1 MNRLLVLLIGLI
13 SIADAFAIESPDT
26 ILSSSRFSPYS
37 HSSKNAWWG
46 ITIAGAGYTIP
57 GVIASRSMHDWGA
70 VRFSEEQKGVVDI
83 AQYTP
88 LAFPWVMKMCGSPTR
103 SGWGRMAIS
112 HGASV
117 AIMATTVSLLKDNY
131 ESMRPDGSDM
141 RSFPSGHTAW
151 AYLGATV
158 TARELAWRSPWYAV
172 GAYSV
177 ASAIGMQRVID
188 RRHMPCDVFAGA
200 GIGILSAQAGY
211 YIGDIISGNRQIE
224 HRISEITEPNDFTP
238 SFTLSNTFSIP
249 LSDMQLGDVTLSLS
263 PAIETSVE
271 AVYPFN
277 DNWGVGIAMSMRS
290 APIFVESCGKR
301 TFVAPLNSVGVTLV
315 PSYRVA
321 INDVFAFNAEV
332 GARYSA
338 HLHVK
343 SVERS
348 VSSSSGS
355 MSGMANVGFD
365 MRLTDDMSVGATIGY
380 EISHYEFGV
389 KPSSIY
395 GITSTQSKSFNIGAI
410 NVGISMSAAF

>member
-1 MNRLLVLLIGLI
+1 
-13 SIADAFAIESPDT
+13 
-26 ILSSSRFSPYS
+26 
-37 HSSKNAWWG
+37 
-46 ITIAGAGYTIP
+46 
-57 GVIASRSMHDWGA
+57 
-70 VRFSEEQKGVVDI
+70 
-83 AQYTP
+83 
-88 LAFPWVMKMCGSPTR
+88 
-103 SGWGRMAIS
+103 
-112 HGASV
+112 
-117 AIMATTVSLLKDNY
+117 
-131 ESMRPDGSDM
+131 
-141 RSFPSGHTAW
+141 
-151 AYLGATV
+151 
-158 TARELAWRSPWYAV
+158 
-172 GAYSV
+172 
-177 ASAIGMQRVID
+177 
-188 RRHMPCDVFAGA
+188 
-200 GIGILSAQAGY
+200 
-211 YIGDIISGNRQIE
+211 
-224 HRISEITEPNDFTP
+224 
-238 SFTLSNTFSIP
+238 
-249 LSDMQLGDVTLSLS
+249 MQLGDVTLSLS

-348 VSSSSGS
+348 VSSSSSS

-389 KPSSIY
+389 KPSTIY